1 LAKIKNFHKIV
12 WARNLL
18 AQNLT
23 VKQVQLQLKEMFGSG
38 INNNELRLLR
48 NQNNSEQEKIPMNI
62 GDDQK
67 NIQGISDP
75 PSPKSSIFEKEV
87 DDTPN
92 FALNEFFRTGTS
104 LLRNEFTK
112 FQIQF
117 TALNS
122 NLIRLENNI
131 NVQINQLIE
140 KISEIQSKVDPIVII
155 KGQILEQLSN
165 NGKNLDLLAV
175 RINISPKILS
185 PILGE
190 MIDFGVIKFDDRSGT
205 YTLL

>member
-38 INNNELRLLR
+38 INNNELMLLR
-48 NQNNSEQEKIPMNI
+48 NQNNSEQEKIPMNLSE
-62 GDDQK
+62 DQK

-75 PSPKSSIFEKEV
+75 PYPKSSIFEKKV

-140 KISEIQSKVDPIVII
+140 KITEIQSKVDPIVII

-190 MIDFGVIKFDDRSGT
+190 MVDFGVIKFDDRSGT